1 MTIKSRFAPSPTGYL
16 HIGNARTA
24 LITWLYVKKNG
35 GKFLL
40 RIDDTDKERSKSEYT
55 EAIFEDLKWLGLN
68 WDELAY
74 QHTREKSYS
83 EALEKLKK
91 DERIYPCYE
100 TAEELAL
107 KRKALL
113 GQGLPPI
120 YDRAA
125 LKLTDKQIQEYENQ
139 GRKPHWRFKLEHKI
153 IEWQDEVRGHVKF
166 EGKDLSDPVVIRED
180 GTPLYH
186 ICSVIDDIDY
196 NITHIVRGEDH
207 VANTACHIQM
217 FEALGAKAPNFTHIT
232 LLSGKD
238 GEKLSKRL
246 GSLNLRDLR
255 ENTGLEA
262 RAITSLLAKIG
273 TSDPIEAQKNMEDII
288 DNFDFSKFSRNL
300 PKFNIDDVYR
310 LNSKILHI
318 SDFYEVKDRLNNMGL
333 DDIDEKFW
341 LTIRPN
347 ISLLFEVKEWWDIAC
362 GDIKSIIKPEDADFI
377 KIAAELLPK
386 DNWSE
391 NTWSIWTN
399 AIKEK
404 TNRTGRSLFMPLRL
418 ALTGQEQG
426 PELKKLLPLIGRK
439 SAMDRLNSISCTT
452 TKIA

>member
-1 MTIKSRFAPSPTGYL
+1 MTVKSRFAPSPTGYL

-55 EAIFEDLKWLGLN
+55 EAIFEDLKWLGLE

-74 QHTREKSYS
+74 QHEREKNYS

-91 DERIYPCYE
+91 DGRIYPCYE

-107 KRKALL
+107 KRKSLL
-113 GQGLPPI
+113 GRGLPPI
-120 YDRAA
+120 YDRGSLNLSAE
-125 LKLTDKQIQEYENQ
+125 QIKEYENE
-139 GRKPHWRFKLEHKI
+139 GRKPHWRFKLEHKS
-153 IEWQDEVRGHVKF
+153 IEWQDDVRGHVKF

-180 GTPLYH
+180 GSPLYH
-186 ICSVIDDIDY
+186 ICSVVDDIDY

-217 FEALGAKAPNFTHIT
+217 FEALGAKPPSFAHIT

-246 GSLNLRDLR
+246 GSLNIRDLR

-262 RAITSLLAKIG
+262 MAITSLLARIG
-273 TSDPIEAQKNMEDII
+273 TSDPIEAQKNIEDII
-288 DNFDFSKFSRNL
+288 ENFDFSKFSRNL

-310 LNSKILHI
+310 LNSKILHE
-318 SDFYEVKDRLNNMGL
+318 SEFSEVKDRLIAMGL
-333 DDIDEKFW
+333 DKIDEEFW

-347 ISLLFEVKEWWDIAC
+347 ISVLSEAKEWWHIANGPVEPVIKEQDIEFTKTAAALLPE
-362 GDIKSIIKPEDADFI
+362 GNWSDDTWKIWTKSIQ
-377 KIAAELLPK
+377 
-386 DNWSE
+386 
-391 NTWSIWTN
+391 
-399 AIKEK
+399 EK
-404 TNRTGRSLFMPLRL
+404 TGRKGKELFMPIRL
-418 ALTGQEQG
+418 ALTGQEHG
-426 PELKKLLPLIGRK
+426 PELKNLLLLIGRERTLN
-439 SAMDRLNSISCTT
+439 RLCST
-452 TKIA
+452 A